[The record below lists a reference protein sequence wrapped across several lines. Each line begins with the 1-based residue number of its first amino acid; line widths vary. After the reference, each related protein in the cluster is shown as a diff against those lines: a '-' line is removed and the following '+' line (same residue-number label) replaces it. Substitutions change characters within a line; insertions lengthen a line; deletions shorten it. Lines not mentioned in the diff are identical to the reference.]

1 MRRPR
6 CSRVQQCCS
15 RQNAK
20 FGSYASAHL
29 RPFPSLLPRHEG
41 RHRRSACPHSRW
53 AVLKSF
59 WEWRNAWLAYQRSIN
74 MADFAPNPAPKKSCA
89 GALFFLIF
97 DHDIRALPPPLETSF
112 AVVREWL
119 DKITAAST
127 NPDLDLRNLR
137 AVLIHL
143 LEIVEQDPTIDA
155 AVDNLADAAS
165 AYLKEGR

>member
-1 MRRPR
+1 
-6 CSRVQQCCS
+6 
-15 RQNAK
+15 
-20 FGSYASAHL
+20 
-29 RPFPSLLPRHEG
+29 
-41 RHRRSACPHSRW
+41 
-53 AVLKSF
+53 
-59 WEWRNAWLAYQRSIN
+59 

-97 DHDIRALPPPLETSF
+97 DHDIRALPPPLETSL

-119 DKITAAST
+119 DKIAAAST

-137 AVLIHL
+137 AVLTHL

-165 AYLKEGR
+165 AYLKEVELAAGMQTKAGDRAVARRLNTLELAFAAVRRSLVPAKPRPGVLLW